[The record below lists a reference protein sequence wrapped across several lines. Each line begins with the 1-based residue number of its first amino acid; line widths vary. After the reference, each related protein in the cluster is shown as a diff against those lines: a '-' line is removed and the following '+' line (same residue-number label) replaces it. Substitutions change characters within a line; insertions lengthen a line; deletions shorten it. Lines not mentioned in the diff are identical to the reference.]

1 MSVDDNGG
9 LRYPIREESAF
20 SYFNKGIIC
29 INLYRHELESKLLV
43 MSFELDSTTVPV
55 KSYDP
60 SKELGQY
67 MRSYA
72 RAIVVLLG

>member
-9 LRYPIREESAF
+9 PRFPIREDSAF
-20 SYFNKGIIC
+20 SFFNKGTS
-29 INLYRHELESKLLV
+29 NLYHHEVESKLFV
-43 MSFELDSTTVPV
+43 MSFELDSTTVHV

-60 SKELGQY
+60 SKELGRY

-72 RAIVVLLG
+72 TYVESVLS